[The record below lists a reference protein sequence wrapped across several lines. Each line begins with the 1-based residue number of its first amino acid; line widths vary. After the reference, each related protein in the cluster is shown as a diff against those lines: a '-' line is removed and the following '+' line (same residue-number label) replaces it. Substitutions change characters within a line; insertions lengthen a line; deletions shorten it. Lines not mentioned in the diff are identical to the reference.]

1 MAAARWRGRGIALSS
16 WVFSAFAGDC
26 ALFLLAGEFVFFSR
40 LSQFSSLSLVL
51 LCWFFAGDFFFFFFF
66 CRRDPFDF
74 RCGFL
79 FAPLY
84 SGVFLLPLPQG
95 AFFFFFFILLYCGF
109 LPVPLGCGFLRRLP
123 LGWRFILIKCLFSSL
138 GRRLSPLRCCIRT
151 RKFPKRIFY
160 SSSSC

>member
-95 AFFFFFFILLYCGF
+95 AFFFLLLLY
-109 LPVPLGCGFLRRLP
+109 
-123 LGWRFILIKCLFSSL
+123 
-138 GRRLSPLRCCIRT
+138 SPLLWISSCSSWLWI
-151 RKFPKRIFY
+151 
-160 SSSSC
+160 SSSSSSWMEIYFDKVLVLFARSTSFSSSLLYQNS